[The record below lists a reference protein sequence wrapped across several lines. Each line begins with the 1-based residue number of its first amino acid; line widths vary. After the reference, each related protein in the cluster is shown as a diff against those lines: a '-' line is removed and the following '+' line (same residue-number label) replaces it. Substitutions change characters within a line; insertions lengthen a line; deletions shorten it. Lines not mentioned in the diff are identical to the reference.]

1 MSLEPQSQPI
11 LCDQCDSYLEEI
23 EALKRQNQDLLAHI
37 SEAKRKSSELQSDK
51 NELTSTL
58 DFITN
63 ENGELNE
70 KLLALT
76 TRLEQLETEKNEF
89 KESADKETSRRRL
102 CEKNFQKLEKKY
114 ESVKS
119 SNERMVMHES
129 IWKLQ
134 PVPPLELSFKPP
146 QKSSP
151 NDQRKPRAPR
161 QMAPPPPPQVTSFKM
176 PDRQEKSNLSSNKEN
191 LMRPPNDFDPHF
203 GSIQTQQ
210 SQ

>member
-1 MSLEPQSQPI
+1 MSLEPQSQPL
-11 LCDQCDSYLEEI
+11 LCDQCDLYLEEI
-23 EALKRQNQDLLAHI
+23 ESLKRKNKDLLADI
-37 SEAKRKSSELQSDK
+37 SEAKRKSSELQNDK

-76 TRLEQLETEKNEF
+76 TKLEQLETEKNAF
-89 KESADKETSRRRL
+89 KESADREMSRRRL

-119 SNERMVMHES
+119 SNERMVKHES

-146 QKSSP
+146 QKPPP
-151 NDQRKPRAPR
+151 NDQRKPRVPR

-176 PDRQEKSNLSSNKEN
+176 PERQEISNHSANKEN
-191 LMRPPNDFDPHF
+191 LMRPPNDCDPNF